1 MRLAL
6 LITVLSAGVT
16 LSPRSAAA
24 PSKAASPE
32 AVDLNAVYLEA
43 APLNALVP
51 QAGAGGSQPGAGGSQ
66 AGAGGSPLLSTQEPA
81 ADEKET
87 AKQRAAREKAA
98 VKKLTDGLRSEEAN
112 ERQAA
117 LVDAAKTPYPEV
129 IKVFGKV
136 LEGKSNDLAMI
147 AAELLGQMNE
157 EQALDALRRF
167 ATRRRKALAKN
178 PGLQEEVIRA
188 MGRYRSSEV
197 IPLLIKGAFEE
208 ENSMIRRARV
218 FAVANA
224 RSTAAAKAIFGEMK
238 KTDAKRLR
246 GRLAN
251 IRPALIYLTGTDA
264 GKNPDRWLQW
274 WEANRRSFEVP
285 GQPPKLSGDFA
296 VQWARFWGEDR
307 TYERRKKRSD
317 RG

>member
-32 AVDLNAVYLEA
+32 AVDLNAVHLEA
-43 APLNALVP
+43 APLNALIP
-51 QAGAGGSQPGAGGSQ
+51 QAGAGGSQ

-147 AAELLGQMNE
+147 AAELLGQMTE
-157 EQALDALRRF
+157 EQG
-167 ATRRRKALAKN
+167 
-178 PGLQEEVIRA
+178 P
-188 MGRYRSSEV
+188 
-197 IPLLIKGAFEE
+197 
-208 ENSMIRRARV
+208 RRAAPLCDATQEGARKEPRPAGGGDPRHGSTPV
-218 FAVANA
+218 FRGHPAP
-224 RSTAAAKAIFGEMK
+224 
-238 KTDAKRLR
+238 DQ
-246 GRLAN
+246 GRL
-251 IRPALIYLTGTDA
+251 
-264 GKNPDRWLQW
+264 
-274 WEANRRSFEVP
+274 
-285 GQPPKLSGDFA
+285 
-296 VQWARFWGEDR
+296 
-307 TYERRKKRSD
+307 
-317 RG
+317 